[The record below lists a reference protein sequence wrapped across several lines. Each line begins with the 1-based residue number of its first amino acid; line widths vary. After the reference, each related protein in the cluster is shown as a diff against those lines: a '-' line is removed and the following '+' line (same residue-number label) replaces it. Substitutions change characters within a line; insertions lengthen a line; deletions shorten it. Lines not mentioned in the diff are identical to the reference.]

1 MNHFDPEQEID
12 GRRQIASKYHP
23 LTGPYDSGDP
33 HVLEYHLLLMKLA
46 GIDGVIV
53 DWYGLTNYRDYAV
66 LHRNTTRLLQQC
78 ERLNMKFAICY
89 EDQTIPAL
97 VEAERIPATGRV
109 AHAVSEI
116 DWLGK
121 YWFKSGSYVNFDGKP
136 VLLSFGHI
144 GLNNEEWGQCLSR
157 LTSPVA
163 YFSQDILRHGAIGG
177 FGWPSPMVGTQQVDR
192 FLADS
197 KRWPQAIP
205 AAFPRFDD
213 IYKQAGVSGD
223 DQKTIAEYLDSVH
236 AIEKRIAFAEKHQLR
251 ASQTPGLLD
260 SLVRPNQGVPDD
272 HGEYIRT
279 MLDMIA
285 LAFWAD
291 ATRVCTFMMDHGQSN
306 RYFNFIDGVNGTWH
320 ALSHWKN
327 ISGTT
332 EDDDGK
338 TSWSSRDEK
347 RMMYNRVTHWH
358 TEQTAYLLGRLK
370 SIKNQHGSLLDQTMV
385 VYGSSLSD
393 GHEHAEKNLP
403 VLLAGGGSTITQGR
417 RLGDRNDT
425 SMSDLHLAML
435 QHLGIPMEQFAESR
449 SPLVLASRAE
459 SVRNPREGRRNSI
472 EAPESQQDAACR
484 RTPTNFQ
491 GVRWTPAENLIPPG
505 IVPHRPIA
513 GLDGPRYAGL
523 LIRTA
528 SSEPS
533 GCSST
538 CRYKNRTAARA

>member
-1 MNHFDPEQEID
+1 MNWQISRRTMLRGLGAAVSLPLLDVMSTPSLHAADNERPPMRLAYLYIPNGVAEGAWQPQEVDDRGRLVKLNRWMSSLEPFRDDLTVFRNLWTPRGNGHIAGTATWLTGGFFDGEKLD
-12 GRRQIASKYHP
+12 AGGASVDQIAARHFQGQTLLPSLELSSRGEGMFTSSLP
-23 LTGPYDSGDP
+23 RNSISWVDAVTPAPRDTEPRAVFDRMFRAGQSGLGSRSVTDL
-33 HVLEYHLLLMKLA
+33 VLEDAK
-46 GIDGVIV
+46 
-53 DWYGLTNYRDYAV
+53 
-66 LHRNTTRLLQQC
+66 RL
-78 ERLNMKFAICY
+78 
-89 EDQTIPAL
+89 
-97 VEAERIPATGRV
+97 
-109 AHAVSEI
+109 
-116 DWLGK
+116 
-121 YWFKSGSYVNFDGKP
+121 
-136 VLLSFGHI
+136 
-144 GLNNEEWGQCLSR
+144 
-157 LTSPVA
+157 
-163 YFSQDILRHGAIGG
+163 
-177 FGWPSPMVGTQQVDR
+177 
-192 FLADS
+192 
-197 KRWPQAIP
+197 KR
-205 AAFPRFDD
+205 R
-213 IYKQAGVSGD
+213 VSGD

-417 RLGDRNDT
+417 QLGDRNDT

-449 SPLVLASRAE
+449 SPLVLA
-459 SVRNPREGRRNSI
+459 
-472 EAPESQQDAACR
+472 
-484 RTPTNFQ
+484 
-491 GVRWTPAENLIPPG
+491 
-505 IVPHRPIA
+505 
-513 GLDGPRYAGL
+513 
-523 LIRTA
+523 
-528 SSEPS
+528 
-533 GCSST
+533 
-538 CRYKNRTAARA
+538 

>member
-1 MNHFDPEQEID
+1 MNWQISRRTMLRGLGAAVSLPLLDVMSSPSLHAADNERPPMRLAYLYIPNGVAEGAWQPQEVDDRGRLVKLNRWMSSLEPFRDDLTVFRNLWTPRGNGHIAGTATWLTGGFFDGEKLD
-12 GRRQIASKYHP
+12 AGGASVDQIAARHFQGQTLLPSLELSSRGEGMFTSSLP
-23 LTGPYDSGDP
+23 RNSISWVDAVTPAPRDTEPRAVFDRMFRAGQSGLGSRSVTDL
-33 HVLEYHLLLMKLA
+33 VLEDAK
-46 GIDGVIV
+46 
-53 DWYGLTNYRDYAV
+53 
-66 LHRNTTRLLQQC
+66 RL
-78 ERLNMKFAICY
+78 
-89 EDQTIPAL
+89 
-97 VEAERIPATGRV
+97 
-109 AHAVSEI
+109 
-116 DWLGK
+116 
-121 YWFKSGSYVNFDGKP
+121 
-136 VLLSFGHI
+136 
-144 GLNNEEWGQCLSR
+144 
-157 LTSPVA
+157 
-163 YFSQDILRHGAIGG
+163 
-177 FGWPSPMVGTQQVDR
+177 
-192 FLADS
+192 
-197 KRWPQAIP
+197 KR
-205 AAFPRFDD
+205 R
-213 IYKQAGVSGD
+213 VSGD

-260 SLVRPNQGVPDD
+260 SLVRPNPGVPDD

-449 SPLVLASRAE
+449 SPLVLA
-459 SVRNPREGRRNSI
+459 
-472 EAPESQQDAACR
+472 
-484 RTPTNFQ
+484 
-491 GVRWTPAENLIPPG
+491 
-505 IVPHRPIA
+505 
-513 GLDGPRYAGL
+513 
-523 LIRTA
+523 
-528 SSEPS
+528 
-533 GCSST
+533 
-538 CRYKNRTAARA
+538 